1 VASDNVLMEDK
12 EGAEIQRKSGRS
24 LGQVL
29 AAGVIAL
36 VVAMGVGRFAYTPIL
51 PAMQGRFDLS
61 NAAAG
66 ALASSNYLGYLLG
79 ALLAAFVPTGRPQ
92 DAVLR
97 TSLWTVAAATVLV
110 GLTTDFSAWFAL
122 RFIAGLASAGGFV
135 LAAAVVLEELSR
147 RDTSG
152 LSGVF
157 FSGVGIGIMLSGL
170 VVLPLNE
177 LLAGEPGV
185 WRAGWLLLGT
195 LALVLVIPC
204 HAWLPREEAEYQD
217 SGEGTWKGASPKK
230 GSAGT
235 GRCVASGATLAF
247 ALLCSAYFLEGAGYI
262 VTGTF
267 LPTIVDSLPGLGD
280 LGAGV
285 WILVGLAAAPSA
297 LLWAGAASRLR
308 APRALG
314 AAYAAQAAGILLLV
328 VSSTWWAA
336 AASGMLLGGT
346 FVGISALT
354 LTYARQ
360 FVGGRR
366 AGFAIG
372 LLTAAYG
379 VGQVVGPLVAAR
391 LADEAG
397 HFGPALVVASGSVAL
412 GGLLMPAV
420 GLVGGTNTAQGKG
433 CVHDNEH

>member
-1 VASDNVLMEDK
+1 MEDK
-12 EGAEIQRKSGRS
+12 EGTEIQLKSGRS

-51 PAMQGRFDLS
+51 PATQGRFDLS

-66 ALASSNYLGYLLG
+66 ALASSNYLGYLL
-79 ALLAAFVPTGRPQ
+79 
-92 DAVLR
+92 
-97 TSLWTVAAATVLV
+97 S
-110 GLTTDFSAWFAL
+110 TDFLAWFAL

-170 VVLPLNE
+170 VALPLNE

-204 HAWLPREEAEYQD
+204 YAWLPRGEAAHQD
-217 SGEGTWKGASPKK
+217 SGEGARKGASPKK

-235 GRCVASGATLAF
+235 VRCVASGATLAL
-247 ALLCSAYFLEGAGYI
+247 ALLCSDYFLVGAGYI

-267 LPTIVDSLPGLGD
+267 LPTIVESLPGLGS
-280 LGAGV
+280 LGASA
-285 WILVGLAAAPSA
+285 WILVGLAAAPSV
-297 LLWAGAASRLR
+297 LLWANMASRLGS
-308 APRALG
+308 ATALA
-314 AAYAAQAAGILLLV
+314 AAYVVQATGIILPA
-328 VSSTWWAA
+328 VSDAWWAA
-336 AASGMLLGGT
+336 AASALLFGGT
-346 FVGISALT
+346 FVGIAALT
-354 LTYARQ
+354 LTYARE
-360 FVGGRR
+360 VTGAHR
-366 AGFAIG
+366 AGLAIG
-372 LLTAAYG
+372 LLTAAFG
-379 VGQVVGPLVAAR
+379 AGQVLGPLVAAH
-391 LADEAG
+391 LADDAG
-397 HFGPALVVASGSVAL
+397 NFEPALIAASAMVAL

-420 GLVGGTNTAQGKG
+420 GLFGTTSTGSRKE
-433 CVHDNEH
+433 CVHGKKH